1 MTPSPPTV
9 GSVRERVSPE
19 ADFRTLY
26 DAAYAD
32 VLRFVQ
38 RRCHPSHAEDVA
50 AEVFLVA
57 WRRYADLPVG
67 LDARRAWLFGVAHK
81 TLANAYR
88 SEQRRAALAVRIQ
101 DAYDGVEP
109 GTHPDLISTRLD
121 LGRAWQRLTPAQQE
135 VLSLAVWDEVSSPQ
149 AAAILGISATAY
161 RIRLSRAR
169 RALRS
174 YLDPTPQPTPGA
186 GPLPE
191 GEAR

>member
-1 MTPSPPTV
+1 MTHSPPLAD
-9 GSVRERVSPE
+9 GARQPASPE
-19 ADFRTLY
+19 AAFRALY

-88 SEQRRAALAVRIQ
+88 GEQRRTALAVRIQ
-101 DAYDGVEP
+101 DAYDGIEP
-109 GTHPDLISTRLD
+109 GTHPDLVATRVD
-121 LGRAWQRLTPAQQE
+121 LGRAWQRLSPEQQE
-135 VLSLAVWDEVSSPQ
+135 AIAMAVWDGLSSPQ

-174 YLDPTPQPTPGA
+174 HLDPTPQPTPGA